1 MLKHDRMQVLI
12 VFNRLRVDKMKFAEI
27 IDETNII
34 PELKAADKKGVLEEL
49 SEVIS
54 GHNSSVDKHTLVK
67 VLVERERLG
76 STGIGDGV
84 AIPHGKLDSIRQ
96 PIVSFGRSREGLDFD
111 SMDGQPVYLFFLL
124 VAPENSSG
132 YHLQILAKLAKIL
145 KSSAFRKKLMEVET
159 REDLYDTIVKTDDEP

>member
-1 MLKHDRMQVLI
+1 
-12 VFNRLRVDKMKFAEI
+12 MKFSEI
-27 IDETNII
+27 IEENNII
-34 PELKAADKKGVLEEL
+34 PELKSGDKKGVLEEL

-54 GHNSSVDKHTLVK
+54 GHDFSVDRRTLVK

-84 AIPHGKLDSIRQ
+84 AIPHGKLDSIRH
-96 PIVSFGRSREGLDFD
+96 PIISFGRSKGGLDFD

-145 KSSAFRKKLMEVET
+145 KNSAFRKKLMEVET
-159 REDLYDTIVKTDDEP
+159 REDLYETIIRTDDEP